1 MSEFLRCR
9 TQIKV
14 LGFSIF
20 LFAIALVLFAS
31 ISPEEMNKLMTGKEM
46 ANVTDANGDVTT
58 QLVDA
63 TLMQSTMQKLMAM
76 AVLSFIASV
85 LFILA
90 MLVATGKG
98 CYKVSLFSIIFGT
111 LFGIL

>member
-20 LFAIALVLFAS
+20 LFAIVLVVFVT

-46 ANVTDANGDVTT
+46 ASVTDANGDVTT
-58 QLVDA
+58 KLVDA
-63 TLMQSTMQKLMAM
+63 TLMQNTLQKVFAM
-76 AVLSFIASV
+76 AVLSFIASI

-98 CYKVSLFSIIFGT
+98 CYKVSLFSIIFGS

>member
-1 MSEFLRCR
+1 MSEFLKCR

-14 LGFSIF
+14 LGFSVF
-20 LFAIALVLFAS
+20 LFAVVLVVFAS

-46 ANVTDANGDVTT
+46 ASVTDKNGDVTT

-63 TLMQSTMQKLMAM
+63 TLMQNTLQKLLAM
-76 AVLSFIASV
+76 GVLSFISSV

-98 CYKVSLFSIIFGT
+98 CYKVSLFSIIFGS